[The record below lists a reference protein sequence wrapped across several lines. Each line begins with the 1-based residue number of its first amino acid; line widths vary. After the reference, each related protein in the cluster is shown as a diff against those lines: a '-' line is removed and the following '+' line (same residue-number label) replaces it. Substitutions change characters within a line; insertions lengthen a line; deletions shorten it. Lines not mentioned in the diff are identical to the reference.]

1 MSEIAI
7 AGRKIGSNH
16 RPYVIAE
23 ISANHSQNYAVAEA
37 LIRGSAEAGVDAI
50 KLQTYTAE
58 TMTLDV
64 DLPEYRIKEGLW
76 ESERL
81 FDLYRRAETPWSWTE
96 SIQAL
101 CVELGIAMFS
111 SPFDS
116 TAVNFLETFD
126 VPAHKVASFELTDE
140 PLLKKIASTG
150 KPIIASTGMATKK
163 EIETAVRVLTE
174 NGCESLALLRCTSA
188 YPAPFNAL
196 NLSLIPKM
204 MKNFNVPVGFSDHS
218 LGTAAA
224 TAAVALGACIVEKHV
239 QTAGSESSPD
249 AAFSASLTDIQQ
261 LVFDVNVAFESRGNG
276 EYGPSKC
283 EQPMMALRRSVIAS
297 RDIYPGELFD
307 ANNIVVRRPNIGL
320 PPSEYETL
328 LGTTARQAVR
338 RGEGLTSRSAK
349 RSPSPSGDSPQ

>member
-1 MSEIAI
+1 MSEIAV
-7 AGRKIGSNH
+7 ADRKIGLSH

-76 ESERL
+76 KSEKL
-81 FDLYRRAETPWSWTE
+81 YDLYRRAETPWGWTE
-96 SIQAL
+96 SLQIL
-101 CVELGIAMFS
+101 CAELGVEMFS

-116 TAVNFLETFD
+116 SAVDFLETFD
-126 VPAHKVASFELTDE
+126 VPAHKVASFELTDV

-150 KPIIASTGMATKK
+150 KPVIASTGMATKK
-163 EIETAVRVLTE
+163 EIETAVRVLAE
-174 NGCESLALLRCTSA
+174 NGCESIALLRCTSA

-204 MKNFNVPVGFSDHS
+204 IQDFNVPVGFSDHS

-224 TAAVALGACIVEKHV
+224 TAAVALGACIIEKHV

-249 AAFSASLTDIQQ
+249 AAFSASLTDIKR

-276 EYGPSKC
+276 QYGPSEC

-297 RDIYPGELFD
+297 RDIYPGEIFCAD
-307 ANNIVVRRPNIGL
+307 NVVVRRPNIGL
-320 PPSEYETL
+320 PPSEYEKL
-328 LGTTARQAVR
+328 LGTAARQAIR
-338 RGEGLTSRSAK
+338 RGEGLSWKSAE
-349 RSPSPSGDSPQ
+349 RSPSPNGDSLK